1 MKKCKI
7 KYYGLIAEKLGKENE
22 EVHLSELMSFSDEV
36 NNAIVALN
44 PLLKGMTFTVAI
56 NDKIS
61 KNWEEKRDIRSI
73 AVLPPFAGG

>member
-7 KYYGLIAEKLGKENE
+7 KYYGLIAEKLGKVEE
-22 EVHLSELMSFSDEV
+22 EVQLSELMSYSDEV
-36 NNAIVALN
+36 NTAIVTLN
-44 PLLKGMTFTVAI
+44 PLLSGMTFTVAI

-61 KNWEEKRDIRSI
+61 KNWGGEKDIRTV